1 MTTTAYIRF
10 SDAEIRRQA
19 QGTAKTLRD
28 ARYPALRFRFHK
40 DRTRG
45 SWHVVVGGVWG
56 KAGSY
61 PDLLAGAMLDVLPQL
76 VARRTAEPDGAA
88 TAQGLA
94 TVGEVLE
101 WQLERQLTN
110 RSLSAKRKAGVKSMI
125 RRHLLSRLRDLPVAE
140 TTKATLDRLLFW
152 PLQERFSPGYVR
164 QAYGILMGAMRQA
177 HRLDLILSNPMG
189 SMRFTD
195 FVRGKIPPK
204 PAGLRPNE
212 TGSLLTQLAE
222 HYGKA
227 PAEALVAILMLTHGT
242 RLGETRS
249 ARWRDFRLEDGLWT
263 IQARDTKTRSE
274 HQLPLTRQVLALLRG
289 HREYQQRRGIQ
300 SVFLFPGG
308 RGKPISAS
316 QATAIFK
323 GISGGEWSSHDLR
336 KLARTS
342 WTELG
347 VDHLIGE
354 MLLNHVMNG
363 VAAAYIQTN
372 ARERKQ
378 AALQLWHDHL
388 DTLGFQRIH
397 GETEPG
403 RAPTDNPTQA
413 SSAAA
418 ASVFPVL

>member
-1 MTTTAYIRF
+1 
-10 SDAEIRRQA
+10 
-19 QGTAKTLRD
+19 
-28 ARYPALRFRFHK
+28 
-40 DRTRG
+40 
-45 SWHVVVGGVWG
+45 
-56 KAGSY
+56 
-61 PDLLAGAMLDVLPQL
+61 
-76 VARRTAEPDGAA
+76 
-88 TAQGLA
+88 
-94 TVGEVLE
+94 
-101 WQLERQLTN
+101 
-110 RSLSAKRKAGVKSMI
+110 
-125 RRHLLSRLRDLPVAE
+125 
-140 TTKATLDRLLFW
+140 
-152 PLQERFSPGYVR
+152 YVR

-177 HRLDLILSNPMG
+177 HRLELILSNPMG

-204 PAGLRPNE
+204 PAGLRPDG
-212 TGSLLTQLAE
+212 TAQLLGQLAD

-227 PAEALVAILMLTHGT
+227 PAEALVALLMLCHGT

-249 ARWRDFRLEDGLWT
+249 ARWRDFWLEEGLWT
-263 IQARDTKTRSE
+263 IQAKDTKTRSE
-274 HQLPLTRQVLALLRG
+274 HQLPLTRQVLALLRA
-289 HREYQQRRGIQ
+289 HREYQQRRGID
-300 SVFLFPGG
+300 SVFLFPGA

-316 QATAIFK
+316 QATALFK
-323 GISGGEWSSHDLR
+323 AISGGEWSSHDLR

-363 VAAAYIQTN
+363 VAAAYIQTQ

-403 RAPTDNPTQA
+403 RCDNDNPAKA

-418 ASVFPVL
+418 ASAF

>member
-1 MTTTAYIRF
+1 MTTSTAYVRF

-28 ARYPALRFRFHK
+28 ARYPALRFRFHQ
-40 DRTRG
+40 DRARG
-45 SWHVVVGGVWG
+45 SWHVVVGGAWG
-56 KAGSY
+56 KAGNY
-61 PDLLAGAMLDVLPQL
+61 PDLQAGAMIDVLPQL

-88 TAQGLA
+88 TAQGFA
-94 TVGEVLE
+94 TVGQVLE

-110 RSLSAKRKAGVKSMI
+110 RALSAKRKASVKSMI
-125 RRHLLSRLRDLPVAE
+125 RRHLLPRLVDLPVYAA
-140 TTKATLDRLLFW
+140 TKAVLDRVLFW
-152 PLQERFSPGYVR
+152 PLQEQFSPGYVR

-177 HRLDLILSNPMG
+177 HRLELILSNPMG

-204 PAGLRPNE
+204 PAGLRPDG
-212 TGSLLTQLAE
+212 TAQLLGQLAD
-222 HYGKA
+222 HYRKA
-227 PAEALVAILMLTHGT
+227 PAEALVALLMLCHGT

-249 ARWRDFRLEDGLWT
+249 ARWRDFWLEEGLWT
-263 IQARDTKTRSE
+263 IQAQDTKTRSE
-274 HQLPLTRQVLALLRG
+274 HQLPLTRQVLALLRA
-289 HREYQQRRGIQ
+289 HREYQQRRGID
-300 SVFLFPGG
+300 SVFLFPGA

-316 QATAIFK
+316 QATVLFK
-323 GISGGEWSSHDLR
+323 AISGGEWSSHDLR

-363 VAAAYIQTN
+363 VLAAYIQTR
-372 ARERKQ
+372 AKERKRE
-378 AALQLWHDHL
+378 ALQLWHDHL

-397 GETEPG
+397 GETEMERTP
-403 RAPTDNPTQA
+403 ADPLANA
-413 SSAAA
+413 SSTAA
-418 ASVFPVL
+418 ASAF

>member
-1 MTTTAYIRF
+1 MTASTAYVRF

-28 ARYPALRFRFHK
+28 ARYPALRFRFHQ
-40 DRTRG
+40 DRARG

-61 PDLLAGAMLDVLPQL
+61 PDLQAGAMIDVLPQL

-88 TAQGLA
+88 TAQGFT
-94 TVGEVLE
+94 TVGQVLE

-110 RSLSAKRKAGVKSMI
+110 RALSAKRKASVKSMI
-125 RRHLLSRLRDLPVAE
+125 RRHLLPRLVDLPVYAA
-140 TTKATLDRLLFW
+140 TKAVLDRVLFW
-152 PLQERFSPGYVR
+152 PLQEQFSPGYVR

-177 HRLDLILSNPMG
+177 HRLELILSNPMG

-204 PAGLRPNE
+204 PAGLRPDG
-212 TGSLLTQLAE
+212 TGQLLAQLAE

-227 PAEALVAILMLTHGT
+227 PAEALVALLMLCHGT

-249 ARWRDFRLEDGLWT
+249 ARWRDFWLEEGLWT
-263 IQARDTKTRSE
+263 IQAQDTKTRSE
-274 HQLPLTRQVLALLRG
+274 HQLPLTRQVLALLRA
-289 HREYQQRRGIQ
+289 HREHQQRRGID
-300 SVFLFPGG
+300 SVFLFPGA

-316 QATAIFK
+316 QATVLFK
-323 GISGGEWSSHDLR
+323 AISGGEWSSHDLR

-363 VAAAYIQTN
+363 VAAAYIQTQ

-403 RAPTDNPTQA
+403 RCDNDNPIHA
-413 SSAAA
+413 SSTAA
-418 ASVFPVL
+418 ASAF

>member
-1 MTTTAYIRF
+1 MTSSTVYVRF

-19 QGTAKTLRD
+19 QGAAKTLRD
-28 ARYPALRFRFHK
+28 ARYPALRFRFHQ

-45 SWHVVVGGVWG
+45 SWHVVVGGIWG
-56 KAGSY
+56 KAGNY
-61 PDLLAGAMLDVLPQL
+61 PDLQAGAMIDVLPQL

-88 TAQGLA
+88 TAQGF
-94 TVGEVLE
+94 TIVGQVLE

-110 RSLSAKRKAGVKSMI
+110 RALSAKRKASVKSMI
-125 RRHLLSRLRDLPVAE
+125 RRHLLPRLRLQPVAE
-140 TTKATLDRLLFW
+140 VTKAALDRLLFW
-152 PLQERFSPGYVR
+152 PLQEQFSPGYVR

-177 HRLDLILSNPMG
+177 HRLELILANPMG

-204 PAGLRPNE
+204 PAGLRPDG
-212 TGSLLTQLAE
+212 TPQLLGQLAD

-227 PAEALVAILMLTHGT
+227 PAEALVALLMLCHGT

-249 ARWRDFRLEDGLWT
+249 ARWRDFWLEEGLWT
-263 IQARDTKTRSE
+263 IQAQDTKTRSE
-274 HQLPLTRQVLALLRG
+274 HQLPLTRQVLALLRA
-289 HREYQQRRGIQ
+289 HRENQQRRGID
-300 SVFLFPGG
+300 SVFLFPGA

-316 QATAIFK
+316 QATVLFK
-323 GISGGEWSSHDLR
+323 AISGGEWSSHDLR

-363 VAAAYIQTN
+363 VAAAYIQTQ

-403 RAPTDNPTQA
+403 RCDNDNPIAA
-413 SSAAA
+413 SSTAA
-418 ASVFPVL
+418 ASAF

>member
-1 MTTTAYIRF
+1 MTASTAYVRF

-19 QGTAKTLRD
+19 QGAAKTLRD
-28 ARYPALRFRFHK
+28 ARYPALRFRFHG
-40 DRTRG
+40 DRARG

-61 PDLLAGAMLDVLPQL
+61 PDLQAGAMIDVLPQL

-88 TAQGLA
+88 GAQCLA
-94 TVGEVLE
+94 TVGQVLE

-110 RSLSAKRKAGVKSMI
+110 RALSAKRKAGVKSMI
-125 RRHLLSRLRDLPVAE
+125 RRHLLPRLREIPVTD
-140 TTKATLDRLLFW
+140 TTKATLDRVLFW
-152 PLQERFSPGYVR
+152 PMQEQFSPGYVR

-177 HRLDLILSNPMG
+177 HRLELILANPMG

-204 PAGLRPNE
+204 PAGLRPDG
-212 TGSLLTQLAE
+212 TALLLGQLAE

-227 PAEALVAILMLTHGT
+227 PSEALVALLMLCHGT
-242 RLGETRS
+242 RLGETRT
-249 ARWRDFRLEDGLWT
+249 AHWCDFRLDDGLWT
-263 IQARDTKTRSE
+263 IPARDTKTRSE
-274 HQLPLTRQVLALLRG
+274 HQLPLTRQVLALLRA
-289 HREYQQRRGIQ
+289 HREYQQRRGID
-300 SVFLFPGG
+300 SVFLFPGA
-308 RGKPISAS
+308 RGKPLSPS
-316 QATAIFK
+316 QATVLFTS
-323 GISGGEWSSHDLR
+323 ISGGEWSSHDLR

-363 VAAAYIQTN
+363 VAAAYIQTQ

-403 RAPTDNPTQA
+403 RAPADNPTQA
-413 SSAAA
+413 SSTAA
-418 ASVFPVL
+418 ASVF

>member
-1 MTTTAYIRF
+1 MTASTAYVRF

-28 ARYPALRFRFHK
+28 ARYPALRFRFHQ

-45 SWHVVVGGVWG
+45 SWHVVVAGVWG

-61 PDLLAGAMLDVLPQL
+61 PDLQAGAMIDVLPQV

-88 TAQGLA
+88 TAQHLA
-94 TVGEVLE
+94 TVGQVLE

-110 RSLSAKRKAGVKSMI
+110 RALSAKRKAGVKSMI
-125 RRHLLSRLRDLPVAE
+125 RRHLLPRLREIPVTE
-140 TTKATLDRLLFW
+140 VTKASLDRLLFW
-152 PLQERFSPGYVR
+152 PLQEQFSPGYVR

-177 HRLDLILSNPMG
+177 HRLELIVSNPMG

-204 PAGLRPNE
+204 PAGLRPDG
-212 TGSLLTQLAE
+212 TGPLLDHLAE
-222 HYGKA
+222 HYEKA
-227 PAEALVAILMLTHGT
+227 PAEALVALLMLCHGT

-249 ARWRDFRLEDGLWT
+249 AHWCDFRLDDGLWT
-263 IQARDTKTRSE
+263 IPAQDTKTRSE
-274 HQLPLTRQVLALLRG
+274 HQLPLTRQVLALLRA
-289 HREYQQRRGIQ
+289 HREYQQRRGIS
-300 SVFLFPGG
+300 SVFLFPGA
-308 RGKPISAS
+308 RGKPISPS
-316 QATAIFK
+316 QATVLFTA
-323 GISGGEWSSHDLR
+323 ISGGEWSSHDLR

-363 VAAAYIQTN
+363 VLAAYIQTR
-372 ARERKQ
+372 AKERKRD
-378 AALQLWHDHL
+378 ALQLWHDHL

-397 GETEPG
+397 GETCGEL
-403 RAPTDNPTQA
+403 APADSLANA

-418 ASVFPVL
+418 ASDF

>member
-1 MTTTAYIRF
+1 MTTLYVRF

-28 ARYPALRFRFHK
+28 ARFPSLRFRFHQ

-45 SWHVVVGGVWG
+45 SWHVVVGGIWG
-56 KAGSY
+56 KAGNY
-61 PDLLAGAMLDVLPQL
+61 PDLQANGMIDVLPLL

-88 TAQGLA
+88 TAQGFA
-94 TVGEVLE
+94 TVGQVLE

-110 RSLSAKRKAGVKSMI
+110 RALSAKRKASVKSMI
-125 RRHLLSRLRDLPVAE
+125 RRHLLPRLVDLPVYAA
-140 TTKATLDRLLFW
+140 TKAVLDRVLFW
-152 PLQERFSPGYVR
+152 PLQEQFSPGYVR

-177 HRLDLILSNPMG
+177 HRLELILSNPMG

-204 PAGLRPNE
+204 PAGLRPDG
-212 TGSLLTQLAE
+212 TAQLLGQLAD

-227 PAEALVAILMLTHGT
+227 PAEALVALLMLCHGT

-249 ARWRDFRLEDGLWT
+249 ARWRDFWLEEGLWT
-263 IQARDTKTRSE
+263 IQAQDTKTRSE
-274 HQLPLTRQVLALLRG
+274 HQLPLTRQVLALLRA
-289 HREYQQRRGIQ
+289 HREYQQRRGID
-300 SVFLFPGG
+300 SVFLFPGA

-316 QATAIFK
+316 QATALFK
-323 GISGGEWSSHDLR
+323 AISGGEWSSHDLR

-363 VAAAYIQTN
+363 VAAAYIQTQ

-403 RAPTDNPTQA
+403 RCDNDNPAKA

-418 ASVFPVL
+418 ASAF